1 LPGKEQA
8 MRYLILPII
17 LSVTVACGDDT
28 AKPKKRYTNDQD
40 VLNEMDMDVDV
51 DSDVECPSFE
61 CNRDKLINMIEVQR
75 NFEYAM
81 LGGMEFEPMP
91 FEFRSDMG
99 E

>member
-1 LPGKEQA
+1 

-17 LSVTVACGDDT
+17 LFTTVACGDET
-28 AKPKKRYTNDQD
+28 AKPKKRYTEDQD
-40 VLNEMDMDVDV
+40 VLNEIDMDMDMGAGG
-51 DSDVECPSFE
+51 DVECPSIE
-61 CNRDKLINMIEVQR
+61 CNRDKLINMIEIQR

-99 E
+99 K